1 LKDVAQHENIQ
12 LTSAELAALYQNYLG
27 DSMSIC
33 VFGHFLETVEDP
45 EIKTVVEHALHISM
59 QHVESIKEIFI
70 EENIPVPIGFT
81 EQDVNKRAPRLFSDP
96 FYLSYIKHMARG
108 GLAIYGFIQPH
119 VFRSDVLSFYTKCL
133 QSTIELNNEATVL
146 LQKKGLAVRPA
157 YIPYPDKNEF
167 VHKQSFL
174 SGFMGDKRPLTG
186 MEITHLYANIQTNKL
201 GEALSMGFSQVAQS
215 NKIRKYF
222 LRGKEISEKHIKVF
236 SGYLRDENL
245 PVPMTWDHDVS
256 KSEEAPY
263 SDKLMM
269 FHFGL
274 MNFSGSGNYGMSI
287 AASQRKDIGAIY
299 ARLNAEILLF
309 AEDGANIMIDEGWLE
324 QPPLSADRNQL
335 SK

>member
-1 LKDVAQHENIQ
+1 MTQHENIQ
-12 LTSAELAALYQNYLG
+12 LTSAELAALHQNYLG

-45 EIKTVVEHALHISM
+45 EIKTVVEHAINISL
-59 QHVESIKEIFI
+59 QHVESIKKIFN

-108 GLAIYGFIQPH
+108 GLAIYGFLQPH

-201 GEALSMGFSQVAQS
+201 GEALSIGFSQVAQS

-245 PVPMTWDHDVS
+245 PVPMTWDHEVS
-256 KSEEAPY
+256 KSQEAPY
-263 SDKLMM
+263 SDKLML

-274 MNFSGSGNYGMSI
+274 MNFSGSGNYGMSV
-287 AASQRKDIGAIY
+287 AASQRKDIAAIY
-299 ARLNAEILLF
+299 TRLNAEILLY

-324 QPPLSADRNQL
+324 QPPLSVDRNQL

>member
-1 LKDVAQHENIQ
+1 MTQHENIQ
-12 LTSAELAALYQNYLG
+12 LTSAELAALHQNYLG

-45 EIKTVVEHALHISM
+45 EIKTVVEHALNISL
-59 QHVESIKEIFI
+59 QHVESIKKIFN

-108 GLAIYGFIQPH
+108 GLAIYGFLQPH

-201 GEALSMGFSQVAQS
+201 GEALSIGFSQVAQS

-245 PVPMTWDHDVS
+245 PVPMTWDHEVS
-256 KSEEAPY
+256 KSQEAPY
-263 SDKLMM
+263 SDKLML

-274 MNFSGSGNYGMSI
+274 MNFSGSGNYGMSV
-287 AASQRKDIGAIY
+287 AASQRKDIAAIY
-299 ARLNAEILLF
+299 TRLNAEILLY

-324 QPPLSADRNQL
+324 QPPLSVDRNQL

>member
-1 LKDVAQHENIQ
+1 LKDVTQHENIQ
-12 LTSAELAALYQNYLG
+12 LTSAELAALHQNYLG

-45 EIKTVVEHALHISM
+45 EIKTVVEHALNISL
-59 QHVESIKEIFI
+59 QHVESIKKIFN

-108 GLAIYGFIQPH
+108 GLAIYGFLQPH

-201 GEALSMGFSQVAQS
+201 GEALSIGFSQVAQS

-245 PVPMTWDHDVS
+245 PVPMTWDHEVS
-256 KSEEAPY
+256 KSQEAPY

-274 MNFSGSGNYGMSI
+274 MNFSGSGNYGMSV
-287 AASQRKDIGAIY
+287 AASQRKDIAAIY
-299 ARLNAEILLF
+299 TRLNAEILLY

-324 QPPLSADRNQL
+324 QPPLSVDRNQL